1 MGNEDKIISLLE
13 SIVAEQR
20 ITNQRL
26 ERLEQGQAKL
36 EQRMDKLEQRLD
48 KLDQRID
55 KLEQRVIKLELEVS
69 RIRTQQQEDSA
80 ILRALRHAVEAI
92 DARGSAD
99 EISVA
104 KLDRLEIELA
114 KHEGKFVALKEAVS

>member
-36 EQRMDKLEQRLD
+36 EQRMDKLE
-48 KLDQRID
+48 QRID